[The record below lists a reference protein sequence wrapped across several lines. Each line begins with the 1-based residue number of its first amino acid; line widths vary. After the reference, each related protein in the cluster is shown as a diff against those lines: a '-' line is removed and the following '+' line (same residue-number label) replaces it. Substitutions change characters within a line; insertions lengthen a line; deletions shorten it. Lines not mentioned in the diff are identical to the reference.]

1 MSYAYAPN
9 SNRLNQ
15 LHENV
20 SFTAKTDDAES
31 SAYAYNASG
40 SMTNGDGII
49 VHSYDVRNLPLVV
62 SKNGTTNRY
71 RYNNLGQRIY
81 KDSSAGKEHYLMNGM
96 ELIAVWKE
104 GAGLQY
110 WKTSYGRYQPT
121 QGTYTSYYYI
131 NDHLGNVRVVL
142 SETGQRVDATDYYAF
157 GMALPQRRYDGGTKE
172 QYSGKERDKE
182 TGWDYFGARYYN
194 PSIGRFNGIDRFAD
208 KYPYFSPYQY
218 AGNNPMSFID
228 VNGDSIGVRKEGN
241 KVYVHFQGK
250 VVDGTGKL
258 TPEQIQDATTRMAK
272 YYEEK
277 MNQKVGAIEVIATI
291 ELTVATEDNPILASD
306 HVVHISTD
314 TDIFGANGFSFDG
327 KDTQVGTTFHKSI
340 MVNENL
346 LGSSPCENCS
356 NGLSQDGKPTLER
369 TFIHEV
375 GHSGGFGLTIGH
387 ESAKAIPGNL
397 LRTSNDGGGVGLT
410 RRQLND
416 AVRAFNAGKIN
427 RYYQGSDRNKSL
439 NE

>member
-1 MSYAYAPN
+1 MLPGITATGSAEVYSMRYQYDIRDRLTQINNLDYYYTNQDHFGLRLAYDKSSRITTATTLNPGASNFAFSQHRYEMRYSYDGLNRLKDSQYFVVQNYANPSGIYPTEQYREQLSYDLNGNITSLQRKDEQGSIIDYLSYAYAPN

-40 SMTNGDGII
+40 SMTNGDGIT

-228 VNGDSIGVRKEGN
+228 VNGDSL
-241 KVYVHFQGK
+241 KV
-250 VVDGTGKL
+250 TGAEEEDFVKM
-258 TPEQIQDATTRMAK
+258 IQKSTFFIFLCID
-272 YYEEK
+272 
-277 MNQKVGAIEVIATI
+277 IAFET
-291 ELTVATEDNPILASD
+291 
-306 HVVHISTD
+306 
-314 TDIFGANGFSFDG
+314 
-327 KDTQVGTTFHKSI
+327 
-340 MVNENL
+340 
-346 LGSSPCENCS
+346 LG
-356 NGLSQDGKPTLER
+356 
-369 TFIHEV
+369 
-375 GHSGGFGLTIGH
+375 
-387 ESAKAIPGNL
+387 
-397 LRTSNDGGGVGLT
+397 
-410 RRQLND
+410 
-416 AVRAFNAGKIN
+416 
-427 RYYQGSDRNKSL
+427 
-439 NE
+439 